1 MQITIFWPALALVF
15 VTAVVWVLMYVRRL
29 AEIRRE
35 RLDPQLLASS
45 DQAAARLKDVT
56 AADNFSNLL
65 ELPVLFYAVCLMLFV
80 TGEVT
85 QAQIILAWLYVL
97 LRGLHSLIH
106 VSYNRVVHR
115 WAVYVASTI
124 CLFAMWVNFAHSLA
138 GRQFA

>member
-85 QAQIILAWLYVL
+85 QAQIILDWLYVL